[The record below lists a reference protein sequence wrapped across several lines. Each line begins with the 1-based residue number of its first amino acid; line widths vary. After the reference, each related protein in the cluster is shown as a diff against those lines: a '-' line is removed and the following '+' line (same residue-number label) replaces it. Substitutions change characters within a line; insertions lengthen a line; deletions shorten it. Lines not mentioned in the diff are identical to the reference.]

1 VTNARDQHRRLDREG
16 ATVTDKG
23 KGKGEERQELS
34 PELKA
39 IEAQLWAAASPHQR
53 VAAQIIGRATGQED
67 LPHILAELRTV
78 DIKDALEARL
88 VGLTFALT
96 HAVAEN
102 LSSAR
107 VLQPYPDGVADRA
120 RLAAVRMTE
129 AACKCAEALAKLRS
143 GGATEHRVTVTHTGP
158 AAEVDVGVR
167 LRRGGEGDGRGS
179 EGRGAGNERQSHAP
193 GRLSAERC
201 TPMRGEDPE
210 REPVP
215 VAGGEGKSPVS
226 NARRARRRS

>member
-1 VTNARDQHRRLDREG
+1 MSS
-16 ATVTDKG
+16 TDKD
-23 KGKGEERQELS
+23 QELS

-39 IEAQLWAAASPHQR
+39 IEAQLWAEAGPHQR
-53 VAAQIIGRATGQED
+53 AAALIIGRATGQED

-96 HAVAEN
+96 HAAAEN

-129 AACKCAEALAKLRS
+129 AACKCVEALAKHRS
-143 GGATEHRVTVTHTGP
+143 GGATEHKVTVTHTGP
-158 AAEVDVGVR
+158 AASEVAVGVR
-167 LRRGGEGDGRGS
+167 LRQQHGGEEDGTRPGGGS
-179 EGRGAGNERQSHAP
+179 RNEHQSHAP
-193 GRLSAERC
+193 GALTHEPG
-201 TPMRGEDPE
+201 TEMRRPDPQ

-215 VAGGEGKSPVS
+215 AASGAGKGPLPDT
-226 NARRARRRS
+226 RRTRRRS

>member
-1 VTNARDQHRRLDREG
+1 MPK
-16 ATVTDKG
+16 TDA
-23 KGKGEERQELS
+23 EQWQELS

-53 VAAQIIGRATGQED
+53 VAAQIIGRATDQKD

-96 HAVAEN
+96 HAAAEN

-120 RLAAVRMTE
+120 RLTAVRMTE
-129 AACKCAEALAKLRS
+129 AACKCVEALAKHKS
-143 GGATEHRVTVTHTGP
+143 GGATEHKVTVTHRGP
-158 AAEVDVGVR
+158 AAEVD
-167 LRRGGEGDGRGS
+167 
-179 EGRGAGNERQSHAP
+179 
-193 GRLSAERC
+193 
-201 TPMRGEDPE
+201 
-210 REPVP
+210 
-215 VAGGEGKSPVS
+215 
-226 NARRARRRS
+226 

>member
-1 VTNARDQHRRLDREG
+1 MLLQYARTRSVEITSR
-16 ATVTDKG
+16 V
-23 KGKGEERQELS
+23 EEPTMAKTGPEKQELS

-39 IEAQLWAAASPHQR
+39 IEAQLWAEASPHQR
-53 VAAQIIGRATGQED
+53 TAALIVGRATGQAG

-78 DIKDALEARL
+78 PIQDALEARL

-96 HAVAEN
+96 HAAAEN

-129 AACKCAEALAKLRS
+129 AACRCVEALAKHKS

-158 AAEVDVGVR
+158 AAEVAVGVR
-167 LRRGGEGDGRGS
+167 VSQGREGWQRGWGKGCRK
-179 EGRGAGNERQSHAP
+179 RAPIPCAWRSHA
-193 GRLSAERC
+193 
-201 TPMRGEDPE
+201 
-210 REPVP
+210 
-215 VAGGEGKSPVS
+215 
-226 NARRARRRS
+226 

>member
-1 VTNARDQHRRLDREG
+1 MSS
-16 ATVTDKG
+16 TDKD
-23 KGKGEERQELS
+23 QELS

-39 IEAQLWAAASPHQR
+39 IEAQLWAEASPHQR
-53 VAAQIIGRATGQED
+53 VAALIIGRATGQED

-88 VGLTFALT
+88 VGLTFALA
-96 HAVAEN
+96 HAAAEN

-129 AACKCAEALAKLRS
+129 AACKCVEALAKHRS

-167 LRRGGEGDGRGS
+167 LRRGGEGDGRGGG
-179 EGRGAGNERQSHAP
+179 GRGGGNEHQSHAKALAHAP
-193 GRLSAERC
+193 EPEVRC
-201 TPMRGEDPE
+201 EDPD
-210 REPVP
+210 RELVS
-215 VAGGEGKSPVS
+215 VASGEGEGPLP
-226 NARRARRRS
+226 NARRPRRRS

>member
-1 VTNARDQHRRLDREG
+1 MTVRSQDDRQ
-16 ATVTDKG
+16 
-23 KGKGEERQELS
+23 ERQELS

-39 IEAQLWAAASPHQR
+39 VEVRLWAEAGPHQR
-53 VAAQIIGRATGQED
+53 VAALIIGRATDQKD

-96 HAVAEN
+96 HAAAEN

-107 VLQPYPDGVADRA
+107 VLQPYPDGVVDLA

-129 AACKCAEALAKLRS
+129 AACKCVEALAKHRS
-143 GGATEHRVTVTHTGP
+143 GGATEHRVTVTHTGS

-167 LRRGGEGDGRGS
+167 LRRGGEGDGRA
-179 EGRGAGNERQSHAP
+179 GRGRGSRNEHQSHAKALAHAP
-193 GRLSAERC
+193 E
-201 TPMRGEDPE
+201 PEMRGPDPE
-210 REPVP
+210 RQAMP
-215 VAGGEGKSPVS
+215 VADGAAEGPLPH
-226 NARRARRRS
+226 ARRPRRRS

>member
-1 VTNARDQHRRLDREG
+1 MESNGSRDRSI
-16 ATVTDKG
+16 
-23 KGKGEERQELS
+23 S

-39 IEAQLWAAASPHQR
+39 IEAQLWAEASPHQR
-53 VAAQIIGRATGQED
+53 VAALIIGRATGQED

-96 HAVAEN
+96 HAAAEN

-129 AACKCAEALAKLRS
+129 AACKCVEALAKHRS

-158 AAEVDVGVR
+158 AAEVAVGVR
-167 LRRGGEGDGRGS
+167 VSQRGEGDARGS
-179 EGRGAGNERQSHAP
+179 GGRGAGNEHQPHAP
-193 GRLSAERC
+193 TALAHEPSSTLRSPDAG
-201 TPMRGEDPE
+201 
-210 REPVP
+210 REP
-215 VAGGEGKSPVS
+215 
-226 NARRARRRS
+226 

>member
-1 VTNARDQHRRLDREG
+1 
-16 ATVTDKG
+16 VTDKG
-23 KGKGEERQELS
+23 KDRGEQRPDLS

-39 IEAQLWAAASPHQR
+39 IEAELWAEAGPHQR
-53 VAAQIIGRATGQED
+53 VAALIIGRATGQED

-88 VGLTFALT
+88 VGMAFALT
-96 HAVAEN
+96 HAAAEN

-120 RLAAVRMTE
+120 RLTAVRMTE
-129 AACKCAEALAKLRS
+129 AACKCAEALAKHRS

-158 AAEVDVGVR
+158 AAEVAVGVR
-167 LRRGGEGDGRGS
+167 VRQGGEGDGHRSGGRSGGS
-179 EGRGAGNERQSHAP
+179 EHRPDAQALAHAP
-193 GRLSAERC
+193 EPALRSPDAG
-201 TPMRGEDPE
+201 

-215 VAGGEGKSPVS
+215 VACDTEGPLP
-226 NARRARRRS
+226 AARRRQRQRRA